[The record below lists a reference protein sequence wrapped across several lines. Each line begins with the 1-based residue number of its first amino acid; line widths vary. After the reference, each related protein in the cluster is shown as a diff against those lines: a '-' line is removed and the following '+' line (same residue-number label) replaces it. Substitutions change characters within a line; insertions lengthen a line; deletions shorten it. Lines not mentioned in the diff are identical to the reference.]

1 VRRVIYDHERA
12 SREQVDMNDSIEQDP
27 VEEQDESA
35 GPLSRGEWTAIIGGA
50 GALLALGL
58 FVLLTVAGVDVFPPG
73 GSAAPTPNPTAS
85 VDTSSWAYRQGQ
97 AVGDQ
102 VAQSYGFRAAPDG
115 TVTQCEPKNEA
126 SSFVSSPADKAN
138 FDAGFVMACKARARD
153 NAGLPV
159 G

>member
-1 VRRVIYDHERA
+1 MTTENIRQAPAE
-12 SREQVDMNDSIEQDP
+12 
-27 VEEQDESA
+27 DEDGPA

-50 GALLALGL
+50 GFLTFIGL
-58 FVLLTVAGVDVFPPG
+58 FVLLTYAGYDLVPSG
-73 GSAAPTPNPTAS
+73 GSAAPTSTPTAS
-85 VDTSSWAYRQGQ
+85 ADTSSWAYRQGQ
-97 AVGDQ
+97 AIGDR

-115 TVTQCEPKNEA
+115 TVTQCDPKNEA